1 MPLSEKLAKISPVLG
16 EYYLI
21 EKEQVEE
28 FYREAGFGDTA
39 ENIPNYLTIDDRD
52 CLFTENFV
60 EMNGKEYEIVM
71 VSKGF
76 KWDDVLIVDDEE
88 DDE

>member
-21 EKEQVEE
+21 EREQVEE
-28 FYREAGFGDTA
+28 FYRQAGFQDNA
-39 ENIPNYLTIDDRD
+39 ENVPNYLTIDGND

-60 EMNGKEYEIVM
+60 EMNGKEFEIVM

-76 KWDDVLIVDDEE
+76 KWDDVLIIDEE
-88 DDE
+88 DE